1 MLGFVQIPPYGIGAA
16 MSANLQEIVYT
27 VPGISCGHCRAA
39 IADEVARVAGVA
51 GVDVDVDAK
60 RVAVRGHEVDDAAVR
75 AAVTEA
81 GYEVAS

>member
-1 MLGFVQIPPYGIGAA
+1 MLQFHLIPPDGIGEIVPT
-16 MSANLQEIVYT
+16 NLQEIVYT

-39 IADEVARVAGVA
+39 IADEVARVAGVV
-51 GVDVDVDAK
+51 GVDVDLDTK

-75 AAVTEA
+75 AAVAQA